1 MKITTKYDVGYCFL
15 VPRSYKKTKLDTL
28 TWEGEI
34 WTKTTHSY
42 EAIVKQKEIIKINV
56 DVNTKGSP
64 SISYYV
70 VDKGDYNQMSQVY
83 LEHQIT
89 DYTEETAL
97 ALAESHRDAG
107 KEYFGN

>member
-1 MKITTKYDVGYCFL
+1 MKIETKYDVGYCFH
-15 VPRSYKKTKLDTL
+15 VPRSYKKPKLETL
-28 TWEGEI
+28 EWEGET
-34 WTKTTHSY
+34 WTRTTYSF
-42 EAIVKQKEIIKINV
+42 EALVKQKEIIKINV

-83 LEHQIT
+83 LEHQIS
-89 DYTEETAL
+89 DYTEDTAL
-97 ALAESHRDAG
+97 ALAEGHRDAG